1 MTFQRLVLMQLNNT
15 LNIVKLHNKT
25 VKYVH
30 IYLCIGV
37 KIRVDLNRQ
46 KRKVIWQLSI
56 IITSWWLSC
65 RAVASK
71 LKLRVCHSCCKS
83 HFFMFHWKTG
93 LAREN
98 SKEKQSECCSVEGSD
113 QEVTCNATHPYKQ
126 DNNGQRGIAKV
137 KHPREPW
144 IWFAFKYNLHWQF
157 FHCNSVFRSI
167 K

>member
-56 IITSWWLSC
+56 IITS
-65 RAVASK
+65 
-71 LKLRVCHSCCKS
+71 
-83 HFFMFHWKTG
+83 
-93 LAREN
+93 
-98 SKEKQSECCSVEGSD
+98 
-113 QEVTCNATHPYKQ
+113 
-126 DNNGQRGIAKV
+126 
-137 KHPREPW
+137 
-144 IWFAFKYNLHWQF
+144 
-157 FHCNSVFRSI
+157 
-167 K
+167 